1 MDFVGMHL
9 SAAEKVIASIRLL
22 QIGLTKA
29 SKTVFLSKP
38 PHIPNDILYS
48 SADSWRLE
56 FWLIHFPLIINTTP
70 LPWRFQQSLWQVLDL
85 DRTTFILWWPLYVQE
100 RKLVLFS
107 KSPWALL
114 KRAHLWMHV
123 FQQAQGCV
131 LFFSSIE
138 EGSEGEEAGVQLI
151 QSMTDPGWKV
161 ISKCTVRQHP
171 VRACMTGFRV
181 RSGQRASS
189 STSTLDWGSQK
200 WQIDPPLLTIPRL
213 NYQGLLGAY
222 SLDCSWSWLFLR
234 LCNSW
239 KHPRVLSGQFDIQS
253 PNNSGKGGQRG
264 WRCPLRSIFAQYS
277 MMTIVNDTILYTW
290 RLLRDIS
297 KLLKRTKYVM
307 CEINLL
313 C

>member
-29 SKTVFLSKP
+29 SKTVLLSKP

-56 FWLIHFPLIINTTP
+56 FWLIHFPLIINTTS

-181 RSGQRASS
+181 RAGQRASS

-200 WQIDPPLLTIPRL
+200 WQIDPH
-213 NYQGLLGAY
+213 
-222 SLDCSWSWLFLR
+222 SS
-234 LCNSW
+234 
-239 KHPRVLSGQFDIQS
+239 QS
-253 PNNSGKGGQRG
+253 PGWTIKASWELILWTAHGHDYFWDSATVESIPGYSVASLIFSHQITAERKGRG
-264 WRCPLRSIFAQYS
+264 VEGAR
-277 MMTIVNDTILYTW
+277 
-290 RLLRDIS
+290 
-297 KLLKRTKYVM
+297 
-307 CEINLL
+307 
-313 C
+313 